1 MGLALAAPASAHPH
15 VWADM
20 RSHVLFTEKGLIR
33 GVEVEW
39 TFDPTYSA
47 VAIDG
52 LDANGD
58 GKFSDSELAP
68 LTKLNLDSLKTYGY
82 FVFMRQD
89 GATQKIGDA
98 TDPGQSYAH
107 GRLTL
112 RFTVPLEK
120 PVDPRK
126 GVFMLKVYD
135 PEFFIDFEYQAKNP
149 VAVKGAMPA
158 SCKMML
164 KPVPTTGE
172 LEQTRLMLSTKGV
185 DWKPGDGEDF
195 GGMFAQAT
203 LIACQ
208 P

>member
-1 MGLALAAPASAHPH
+1 
-15 VWADM
+15 
-20 RSHVLFTEKGLIR
+20 
-33 GVEVEW
+33 
-39 TFDPTYSA
+39 
-47 VAIDG
+47 
-52 LDANGD
+52 
-58 GKFSDSELAP
+58 
-68 LTKLNLDSLKTYGY
+68 
-82 FVFMRQD
+82 
-89 GATQKIGDA
+89 
-98 TDPGQSYAH
+98 
-107 GRLTL
+107 
-112 RFTVPLEK
+112 RFTVPLER

-149 VAVKGAMPA
+149 VAVKGAMPM

-195 GGMFAQAT
+195 GGMFAQST